1 LEKEESID
9 LAKLWRII
17 VARKKVV
24 GGIIIGCTVLAI
36 LISLVLPKQWQSTA
50 TVQTRGSTG
59 NMEVTTGAAEMMAA
73 AGLGEKASPTQNYI
87 ALMQSRSV
95 LQPIIDEVF
104 DDKEEDERPDAETFA
119 KKYLDIKNTK
129 STNLIEIKAKG
140 RTPEEA
146 QQIAQ
151 EVIDNFLDMQTQK
164 NEQTQS
170 LLIKFLN
177 ERIAQTKQ
185 EAEDASQKFADYQKE
200 HKMYSPDEQAKK
212 TVGKLDKFDEAIKD
226 IKVGRA
232 ENQARLAAAQS
243 KLGEIKSSSIAYN
256 INDNGNVQK
265 IRSSIVDEEVNLVG
279 LRQKY
284 TENHPAVIASKERL
298 AKLRQSL
305 TQEVDAAVD
314 SDATSINPTQSEA
327 LKDEA
332 QAEAALAVADA
343 TEAAVNERR
352 AEVEDHLSDF
362 PQEVIEYM
370 QLQRDADIKNEI
382 YVGLVKQ
389 CENDKLKEAMEAM
402 DIQIIDEPNLP
413 YENHP
418 SFPKKGLFTLVGMLV
433 GMMISLLYV
442 VWYGRRISG

>member
-1 LEKEESID
+1 
-9 LAKLWRII
+9 
-17 VARKKVV
+17 
-24 GGIIIGCTVLAI
+24 
-36 LISLVLPKQWQSTA
+36 
-50 TVQTRGSTG
+50 
-59 NMEVTTGAAEMMAA
+59 MEVVSGAAEMMAA
-73 AGLGEKASPTQNYI
+73 AGIADKASPTKNYI
-87 ALMQSRSV
+87 ALMKSRTV
-95 LQPIIDEVF
+95 LQPIIDQVF
-104 DDKEEDERPDAETFA
+104 DDKAEDKRPDPETFA
-119 KKYLDIKNTK
+119 KKYLDISNTK
-129 STNLIEIKAKG
+129 GTNLIEIKAKG

-146 QQIAQ
+146 QEITQSI
-151 EVIDNFLDMQTQK
+151 IDNFLDMQTEK

-212 TVGKLDKFDEAIKD
+212 TVGKLDRFDEAIKD
-226 IKVGRA
+226 VKVGRA
-232 ENQARLAAAQS
+232 ENQARLAAVQS

-256 INDNGNVQK
+256 INDNDNVQK
-265 IRSSIVDEEVNLVG
+265 IRAAIVNEEVNLVG

-284 TENHPAVIASKERL
+284 TENHPSVIESKERL

-305 TQEVDAAVD
+305 VQEVDAAVD
-314 SDATSINPTQSEA
+314 SNATSINPTQSDM
-327 LKDEA
+327 LKQEA

-343 TEAAVNERR
+343 TEAAINERR

-370 QLQRDADIKNEI
+370 QLQRDANIKNEI

-402 DIQIIDEPNLP
+402 DIQIIDVPNLP

-418 SFPKKGLFTLVGMLV
+418 FFPKKSIFALVGLV
-433 GMMISLLYV
+433 LGCFTSFVYS
-442 VWYGRRISG
+442 YRKYRKEA